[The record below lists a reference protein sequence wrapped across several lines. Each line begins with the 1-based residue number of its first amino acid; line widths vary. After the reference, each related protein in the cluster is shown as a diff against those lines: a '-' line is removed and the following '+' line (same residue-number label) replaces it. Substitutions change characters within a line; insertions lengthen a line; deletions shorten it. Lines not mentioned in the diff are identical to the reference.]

1 MKQTDKKS
9 EIDDYLMEFDSSG
22 GGGGMETPKPPRAK
36 RRRTDSMLSTGS
48 IGPIDFGYGTSPGF
62 KQ

>member
-1 MKQTDKKS
+1 MSAATGVELGGSLTVFFVLTDP
-9 EIDDYLMEFDSSG
+9 
-22 GGGGMETPKPPRAK
+22 METPKPPRAK

-62 KQ
+62 KH